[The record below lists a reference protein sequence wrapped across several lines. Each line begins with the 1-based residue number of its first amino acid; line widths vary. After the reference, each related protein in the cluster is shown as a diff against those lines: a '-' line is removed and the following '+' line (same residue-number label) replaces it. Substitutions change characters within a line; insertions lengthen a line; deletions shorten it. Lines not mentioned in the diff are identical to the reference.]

1 MPNTK
6 NPKLLLHICCV
17 GCGVYIAQIL
27 KEEFEVVFYFYNPNI
42 FPQDEY
48 EKRLEETKKI
58 AKEYNI
64 ELMVGDYNHDV
75 WLGKVKGY
83 EKEPERGKRCEICYQ
98 DRLENTASR
107 ADELGADFFATTLSI
122 SPHKDFSKISSI
134 GKNLE
139 NKYKINFL
147 DKDFKKQDGYKKSV
161 ELSKKLNLYR
171 QNYCGCEFS
180 IRD

>member
-6 NPKLLLHICCV
+6 KPKLLLHICCV
-17 GCGVYIAQIL
+17 GCGIYIAKIL
-27 KEEFEVVFYFYNPNI
+27 KEKFEVVFYFYNPNI
-42 FPQDEY
+42 FPENEY
-48 EKRLEETKKI
+48 KKRLEETKKI
-58 AKEYNI
+58 AQEYNI
-64 ELMVGDYNHDV
+64 KLMVGDYNHDV
-75 WLGKVKGY
+75 WLERVKGY

-98 DRLENTASR
+98 DRLENTAAR
-107 ADELGADFFATTLSI
+107 AGEIESDFFATTLSI
-122 SPHKDFSKISSI
+122 SPHKDFSKISNI
-134 GKNLE
+134 GKSLE
-139 NKYKINFL
+139 KKYKINFL